1 MLSERVEGYGGEEYK
16 HLKVHHSKTQ
26 HRFEN
31 RNFGEIKMFASI
43 DLHTLIDL
51 SMTALLRLLDYKSL
65 LAEKLTRTFEALVS
79 FYPLNPV
86 LFLIMQ
92 QICPKA
98 KRSI

>member
-1 MLSERVEGYGGEEYK
+1 
-16 HLKVHHSKTQ
+16 
-26 HRFEN
+26 
-31 RNFGEIKMFASI
+31 MFASI

-98 KRSI
+98 KRSIWSSEMAKRSNQVSTLCKAIRKVVTVRLVYWDKS